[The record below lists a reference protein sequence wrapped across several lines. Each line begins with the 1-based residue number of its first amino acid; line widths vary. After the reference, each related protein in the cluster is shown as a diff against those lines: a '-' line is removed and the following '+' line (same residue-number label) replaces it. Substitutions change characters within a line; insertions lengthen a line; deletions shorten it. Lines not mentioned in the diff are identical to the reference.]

1 MSLTLLG
8 ILGCFVLLILLGLS
22 MPVGFALAVVGCG
35 GYAMVIG
42 DLAGAGHLLLSSCYE
57 TFSK

>member
-22 MPVGFALAVVGCG
+22 MPVGFALAVVG
-35 GYAMVIG
+35 
-42 DLAGAGHLLLSSCYE
+42 
-57 TFSK
+57 T